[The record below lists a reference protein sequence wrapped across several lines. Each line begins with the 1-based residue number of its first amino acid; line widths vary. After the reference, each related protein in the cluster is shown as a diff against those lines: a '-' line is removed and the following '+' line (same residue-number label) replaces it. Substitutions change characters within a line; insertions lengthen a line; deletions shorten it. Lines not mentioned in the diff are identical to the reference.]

1 MPCIIISN
9 LLVYFSVH
17 IEYFGQEIQRGSIP
31 VLRQRLRYDEMT
43 CSEDSVKAAVK
54 EMLYLRTKAW

>member
-9 LLVYFSVH
+9 LLVYFYVY
-17 IEYFGQEIQRGSIP
+17 IEYFGQEIQRDNIH
-31 VLRQRLRYDEMT
+31 VLRKRIRYDEMT
-43 CSEDSVKAAVK
+43 CSEDSLKTAIK

>member
-9 LLVYFSVH
+9 LLVYLYVYV
-17 IEYFGQEIQRGSIP
+17 EYFGQEIRRGNIP
-31 VLRQRLRYDEMT
+31 VLRQRLRDDEMT
-43 CSEDSVKAAVK
+43 CSEESINTAIK